1 MRPSRSTT
9 PFPSKAI
16 RSTWFP
22 QCGSTCLLE
31 LPDDVLCR
39 DDCAG
44 ICPVCG
50 IDRNT
55 GACDCDT
62 TVRDD
67 RWAALDG
74 LQLDETDDVTDDET
88 DDVT

>member
-1 MRPSRSTT
+1 
-9 PFPSKAI
+9 
-16 RSTWFP
+16 
-22 QCGSTCLLE
+22 LLE
-31 LPDDVLCR
+31 LPNDVLCR

-50 IDRNT
+50 IDRNAGT
-55 GACDCDT
+55 CDCDT

-74 LQLDETDDVTDDET
+74 LQLDETDELT
-88 DDVT
+88 